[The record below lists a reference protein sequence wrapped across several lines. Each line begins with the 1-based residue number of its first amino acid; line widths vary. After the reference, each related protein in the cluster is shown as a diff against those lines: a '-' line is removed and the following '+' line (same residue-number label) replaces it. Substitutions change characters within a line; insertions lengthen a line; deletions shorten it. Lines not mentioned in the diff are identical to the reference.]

1 MEAPPWRSGAQEVEG
16 RSSGAR
22 AIEPL
27 HPVEEVSRH
36 RCPNFGRARD
46 VVVGVPLGRPTGERG
61 FPSETPGAAFS
72 ECAGE
77 MGADLLSPV
86 SAGRARRTVCP
97 GLRVAWPFFFVA
109 SKFRGSSRGR
119 KWRTHDAAAPVPSPN
134 APPKCS
140 CFGNAVRDSM
150 LP

>member
-1 MEAPPWRSGAQEVEG
+1 M
-16 RSSGAR
+16 GAR

-36 RCPNFGRARD
+36 RCPNFGRARG

-77 MGADLLSPV
+77 MDADL
-86 SAGRARRTVCP
+86 
-97 GLRVAWPFFFVA
+97 
-109 SKFRGSSRGR
+109 
-119 KWRTHDAAAPVPSPN
+119 
-134 APPKCS
+134 
-140 CFGNAVRDSM
+140 
-150 LP
+150 